1 MYEAK
6 RQRAG
11 GVAFH
16 GKAPGDGLGL
26 DAQPGAAMHQPARKG
41 AGASADLER
50 RLVDLREA
58 NEHLVLAAL
67 TARELRTAAERTRQR
82 HTAFLAAVADELR
95 NPMAPI
101 RIAAAMLGGLPADEP
116 LLPRVQDIVE
126 RQLTQMSRLLGEL
139 VDASNV
145 DTGGLGLERRPVDMG
160 HVIDAAVA
168 ACRPAMDERGQR
180 FEWHRPPG
188 AIEMQGDAVRLQ
200 QIVSNLLDN
209 ASKHTYDGGRISL
222 SAVVTA
228 DSMALT
234 VSDDGIGI
242 TPQMLPYVFEP
253 FVQDTRTLGFHGVG
267 LGIGLTVVRAL
278 AQAHGGDLVAHSAGA
293 GRGSQ
298 FVVTLPLAASSPI
311 AQAAGAASVAA
322 GPGH

>member
-1 MYEAK
+1 
-6 RQRAG
+6 
-11 GVAFH
+11 
-16 GKAPGDGLGL
+16 
-26 DAQPGAAMHQPARKG
+26 
-41 AGASADLER
+41 
-50 RLVDLREA
+50 
-58 NEHLVLAAL
+58 
-67 TARELRTAAERTRQR
+67 
-82 HTAFLAAVADELR
+82 
-95 NPMAPI
+95 
-101 RIAAAMLGGLPADEP
+101 
-116 LLPRVQDIVE
+116 
-126 RQLTQMSRLLGEL
+126 
-139 VDASNV
+139 
-145 DTGGLGLERRPVDMG
+145 
-160 HVIDAAVA
+160 
-168 ACRPAMDERGQR
+168 
-180 FEWHRPPG
+180 
-188 AIEMQGDAVRLQ
+188 MQGDAIRLQ